1 MPSWKKV
8 VVSGSNAELSSV
20 TGSFTGSFKGVVVGT
35 IASSSTALLAG
46 TASVA
51 TRANALAPTATA
63 SISDTATTASFA
75 DLAGTIRSGLTA
87 SHADRAT
94 SASISDLAS
103 TLSSTATASLADVST
118 LARAGSGSFS
128 GSFQGD
134 GSNLSGIA
142 TTLTVDGDSGAQD
155 VDLQTDDLQILG
167 TTNEIVTAVTK
178 DGTDVKATIS
188 LPDDVTIGQDLTV
201 TRDATI
207 TRNLTVVGT
216 ASFQHTT
223 DLDVADRFIRLASGS
238 NAAGDGGIAV
248 IQSGSKNSEAL
259 AYDSAVT
266 RWGFTGSFD
275 PAQNTIVPEAYVAA
289 VIEGGSGDNDPTDT
303 IAKYAKKGN
312 IFVADNGE
320 IYVYSS

>member
-8 VVSGSNAELSSV
+8 IVSGSNAELSSV
-20 TGSFTGSFKGVVVGT
+20 TGSFTGSFKGDGSLLTGVVASGS
-35 IASSSTALLAG
+35 IESSSVATTAQ

-51 TRANALAPTATA
+51 LRANSLAPTVTATSASVAARATTLSSAATA
-63 SISDTATTASFA
+63 SIADTATTASQT
-75 DLAGTIRSGLTA
+75 AGTA
-87 SHADRAT
+87 SF
-94 SASISDLAS
+94 SDI
-103 TLSSTATASLADVST
+103 ST

-142 TTLTVDGDSGAQD
+142 TTLTVDGDSGTQD

-178 DGTDVKATIS
+178 DGTNVKATIS

-248 IQSGSKNSEAL
+248 IQSLSL
-259 AYDSAVT
+259 
-266 RWGFTGSFD
+266 
-275 PAQNTIVPEAYVAA
+275 IH
-289 VIEGGSGDNDPTDT
+289 I
-303 IAKYAKKGN
+303 
-312 IFVADNGE
+312 
-320 IYVYSS
+320 